1 MSFSGRRVRAEP
13 AASVFASPGQGD
25 SGRLSVTQRCDRS
38 SRRGHPRRR
47 QPRSSPRASPARG
60 PRPRPSEGEGNP
72 RREPASGPV
81 QNTPPPK
88 NFFSTSRAKLLPFSP
103 GTFWFQV
110 AGPLG
115 FPPLP
120 SPSPRGACGSRGLIP
135 ERGSS
140 AGTEEEGRG
149 RGDEERTAAAREE
162 ELVKGDPDG
171 RVPEKESDGAVC
183 YSRNKVRA
191 LSSASRSLP
200 SALSHSFLTAGR

>member
-1 MSFSGRRVRAEP
+1 MRKGRKP
-13 AASVFASPGQGD
+13 
-25 SGRLSVTQRCDRS
+25 
-38 SRRGHPRRR
+38 
-47 QPRSSPRASPARG
+47 SPRAG
-60 PRPRPSEGEGNP
+60 VW
-72 RREPASGPV
+72 AS
-81 QNTPPPK
+81 TKHAAPK
-88 NFFSTSRAKLLPFSP
+88 KLFSTSRAKLLPFSP

-120 SPSPRGACGSRGLIP
+120 SPSPRGACGDRGPIP
-135 ERGSS
+135 EPGSS

-149 RGDEERTAAAREE
+149 RGDEERAAAAREE

-183 YSRNKVRA
+183 CSRNKVRA
-191 LSSASRSLP
+191 LSSAFRSLP

>member
-81 QNTPPPK
+81 HQPRETFALFARHVLVPSCWPPRV
-88 NFFSTSRAKLLPFSP
+88 SSASLAFSP
-103 GTFWFQV
+103 GGV
-110 AGPLG
+110 REPGADPRAGQLG
-115 FPPLP
+115 GHGGGGEGKGR
-120 SPSPRGACGSRGLIP
+120 RGEDGGGSGGGTGQRGP
-135 ERGSS
+135 
-140 AGTEEEGRG
+140 
-149 RGDEERTAAAREE
+149 
-162 ELVKGDPDG
+162 
-171 RVPEKESDGAVC
+171 
-183 YSRNKVRA
+183 
-191 LSSASRSLP
+191 
-200 SALSHSFLTAGR
+200 